1 MLVHLRRAASVV
13 VIALVLGPLLFVTP
27 SQAYSLADWSR
38 QLRDRAAALRVPGST
53 ITAAMPGGSSDPTV
67 SVRRIAGVQRSAAA
81 GARGVTLVPSDAIT
95 SVTDPLSPRKAGV
108 KALGAAGTAITAAYG
123 VDLIYSNAT
132 GHGLAG
138 SLGFGGIVASDSSSG
153 SLVCDLQQLFLSD
166 RTCALGPAQ
175 DYVLNSDVGDVTPE
189 GWPLGNKTPSRDIP
203 AVGYTA
209 WSAGLDVVVTS
220 GTYPS
225 ASLSFSGR
233 QFVASGTYTGSQYT
247 SGGGLSIQGFCV
259 SSGGSFSAQSPSGE
273 SWTPAT
279 GLGSGQATTTGF
291 VTERN
296 GVFTIRCG
304 QGAVVDHFE
313 IYSPFFSAGPN
324 GSDGWQNRRPWYP
337 PGHQKWVPGGEAD
350 PARTWVTT
358 WRCSDGSTGSATG
371 DPWRETDPE
380 WPGPLSPSC
389 TSGSLTYV
397 LVQQTAVGLDPW
409 TLYEWSAPD
418 ALSDYA
424 AAYPQCAD
432 AACVLELHRVDAATG
447 TQLACFDN
455 PEACAQWFED
465 PARSTNYVCT
475 YGGAAV
481 DLSECYVYAPTFDP
495 ATRTDAGPAYA
506 DPATGTTPS
515 TGTTPGQDPSTG
527 CPPPFEFTLGGLG
540 YWVTK
545 GTSCALEWAFVPS
558 AQRVSVEVAATRD
571 AVATRPPFSLFATV
585 EPVFGGLGSGWS
597 SACSGRLTDFDPEQR
612 GRLAI
617 PCAPPASP
625 AFSTLYAVAVMAVI
639 ASTGF
644 AVWHMLVAALGG
656 NNGETGAS

>member
-53 ITAAMPGGSSDPTV
+53 ITAAMPGGSSDPNL

-81 GARGVTLVPSDAIT
+81 GARGITLVPSDAIT

-108 KALGAAGTAITAAYG
+108 KALGALGTAVTAAYG
-123 VDLIYSNAT
+123 VDLVYQGAT
-132 GHGLAG
+132 AG
-138 SLGFGGIVASDSSSG
+138 FSYLGWFGADASSG
-153 SLVCDLQQLFLSD
+153 SIVCDVQSLLGDAS
-166 RTCALGPAQ
+166 CALGPLPE
-175 DYVLNSDVGDVTPE
+175 YVVNGDVP
-189 GWPLGNKTPSRDIP
+189 
-203 AVGYTA
+203 A
-209 WSAGLDVVVTS
+209 WSPGWADGVSTLTVETRGGGS
-220 GTYPS
+220 FGGTYPVGTMTVV
-225 ASLSFSGR
+225 ADIQHTGNALTGTLTPTRAFNPNATPYGESGYVNAGWS
-233 QFVASGTYTGSQYT
+233 VALYPDAG
-247 SGGGLSIQGFCV
+247 SGGGSGVYNIASNARILATAMGQDQPYSVVITDGKGILGPGHSI
-259 SSGGSFSAQSPSGE
+259 
-273 SWTPAT
+273 TY
-279 GLGSGQATTTGF
+279 
-291 VTERN
+291 
-296 GVFTIRCG
+296 
-304 QGAVVDHFE
+304 
-313 IYSPFFSAGPN
+313 YSPTHPL
-324 GSDGWQNRRPWYP
+324 RPP
-337 PGHQKWVPGGEAD
+337 DQDAD

-358 WRCSDGSTGSATG
+358 FECSDGSGGAVTG
-371 DPWRETDPE
+371 DPWRESQPE

-389 TSGSLTYV
+389 TSGGLTYV
-397 LVQQTAVGLDPW
+397 LVQQTSPGLDPW
-409 TLYEWSAPD
+409 TLYEWRAPD
-418 ALSDYA
+418 ALDDYA

-432 AACVLELHRVDAATG
+432 ASCVLELHRVDAATG

-475 YGGAAV
+475 YGGAVV

-495 ATRTDAGPAYA
+495 AKRTDAGPAYA
-506 DPATGTTPS
+506 DPATGTTP
-515 TGTTPGQDPSTG
+515 TPGTSPGPEPSTG
-527 CPPPFEFTLGGLG
+527 CPPPFEFTLGGFG

-571 AVATRPPFSLFATV
+571 AFATRPPFSLFATIQ
-585 EPVFGGLGSGWS
+585 PVFGGLGSGWS
-597 SACSGRLTDFDPEQR
+597 SACTGRLTDFDPEQR

-617 PCAPPASP
+617 PCSPPSSP